1 MRWNWTQPGWP
12 NFQYDSASVEPLER
26 RFLLSSGEILGAVR
40 HVTSEERGRLRIE
53 LLSEEAMRTSAIEG
67 EVLDRSSVQ
76 SSLRRQFG
84 LTADGAPSRPRE
96 QGVAEMMVDAYSNY
110 AAPLTHDTLCRW
122 HGMLLSHD
130 HSLETIG
137 AYRRHDDAM
146 QIVSGR
152 IDQPTVHFEAPPSAQ
167 IQGEMNTFV
176 DWFNRTAPN
185 GPAPLPALTRAALGH
200 LWFESI
206 HPFEDGNGRLGR
218 ALAEKSLAQNIGQ
231 PSLIALAY
239 TIERDRNGYYD
250 QLATH
255 QRTLDVTDWL
265 LWFAETVLKAQ
276 QVTLTRVAFFIAKA
290 KFYDQFRN
298 RLNDRQAKVIDRMF
312 REGPDGFKGGL
323 SAENYI
329 SITGTSRATTTRDL
343 KQLAEM
349 GALRRTGER
358 RHTRYWLM
366 FGYERKEVSDHP
378 RSGNA
383 YFAEDGR

>member
-1 MRWNWTQPGWP
+1 MRWNWTHPDWP
-12 NFQYDSASVEPLER
+12 NFRYGSAAIEPLER
-26 RFLLSSGEILGAVR
+26 KFLLSSGEILGAIR
-40 HVTSEERGRLRIE
+40 HVTGEERDWLRIE

-84 LTADGAPSRPRE
+84 LTADSAPSKPRE
-96 QGVAEMMVDAYSNY
+96 KGIAEMMVDVYSNY
-110 AAPLTHDTLCRW
+110 AEPLSDDTLCRW

-130 HSLETIG
+130 RGIEAIG

-152 IDQPTVHFEAPPSAQ
+152 IDRPTVHFEAPPSAQ
-167 IQGEMNTFV
+167 VQGEMDGFV
-176 DWFNRTAPN
+176 DWFNRTAPE
-185 GPAPLPALTRAALGH
+185 GSAPLPALTRAALGH

-239 TIERDRNGYYD
+239 TIERDRKGYYD
-250 QLATH
+250 QLEAH
-255 QRTLDVTDWL
+255 QKTLDVTAWL
-265 LWFAETVLKAQ
+265 LWFGEAVLNAQ

-290 KFYDQFRN
+290 KFYDQFRD
-298 RLNDRQAKVIDRMF
+298 RLNDRQAKVIERMF
-312 REGPDGFKGGL
+312 REGPEGFKGGL

-329 SITGTSRATTTRDL
+329 AITGTSRATTTRDL
-343 KQLAEM
+343 QDLVEM
-349 GALRRTGER
+349 GALMRTGER
-358 RHTRYWLM
+358 RHTRYWL
-366 FGYERKEVSDHP
+366 S
-378 RSGNA
+378 
-383 YFAEDGR
+383 FAAIA